1 MSAKEVIGIVL
12 LSLMAGIGF
21 ATLFVHF
28 VGGGGCI
35 PN

>member
-1 MSAKEVIGIVL
+1 MNARDVMGVIIVGL
-12 LSLMAGIGF
+12 LAGLGF

-28 VGGGGCI
+28 VAGGCI

>member
-1 MSAKEVIGIVL
+1 MSAKEVIGVVIFGL
-12 LSLMAGIGF
+12 LAGIGF

-28 VGGGGCI
+28 VAGGCI

>member
-1 MSAKEVIGIVL
+1 MSAKDVIGVVL
-12 LSLMAGIGF
+12 LGLLAGIGF

-28 VGGGGCI
+28 VAGGCI